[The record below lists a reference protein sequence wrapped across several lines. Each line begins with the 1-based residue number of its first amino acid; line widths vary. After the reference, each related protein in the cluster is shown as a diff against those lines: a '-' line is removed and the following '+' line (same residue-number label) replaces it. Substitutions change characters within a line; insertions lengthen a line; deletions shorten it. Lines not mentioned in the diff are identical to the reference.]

1 MRFIL
6 ALVIGF
12 GALWWFWNRASKA
25 DMRDTSSTPAPA
37 PEREPE
43 PEPSPKTD
51 TPAPETE
58 PKPNIAAAVGEPDD
72 LMRIKG
78 IGPKLSAMCHSLGVR
93 RFDQIAAWSDADI
106 AEVDRHLKVKGRIV
120 RDRWVDQAKLLAAG
134 DDAAHKAE
142 FGS

>member
-25 DMRDTSSTPAPA
+25 DAQAASSTPAPA
-37 PEREPE
+37 SEPE
-43 PEPSPKTD
+43 AEPSPEPGTQSPGK
-51 TPAPETE
+51 E

-72 LMRIKG
+72 LTRIKG
-78 IGPKLSAMCHSLGVR
+78 IGPKLNAMCHSLGIR
-93 RFDQIAAWSDADI
+93 RFDQIAAWSDTDI

-120 RDRWVDQAKLLAAG
+120 RDRWVDQAKMLAVG
-134 DDAAHKAE
+134 DDAAHRAE